1 MKVYRIDRAVWQKIQ
16 AVLFTFGRFCDIIKA
31 VRKLIYKLE
40 FDEVEMLGKIVKVIV
55 DRPLGTYHPKHKDIY
70 YSVNYGY
77 IEGIIAADGEE
88 QDAYILGVNEPI
100 KEFNGKVIAVIHRFD
115 DIEEKWVVAPEGASF
130 TKDEIMQQVEF
141 QEQFFKTEIRM

>member
-1 MKVYRIDRAVWQKIQ
+1 
-16 AVLFTFGRFCDIIKA
+16 
-31 VRKLIYKLE
+31 
-40 FDEVEMLGKIVKVIV
+40 MLGKIVKVIV

-70 YSVNYGY
+70 YSVNYGS

-100 KEFNGKVIAVIHRFD
+100 REFNGKVIAVIHRFN

-130 TKDEIMQQVEF
+130 TKDEIMQQVDF